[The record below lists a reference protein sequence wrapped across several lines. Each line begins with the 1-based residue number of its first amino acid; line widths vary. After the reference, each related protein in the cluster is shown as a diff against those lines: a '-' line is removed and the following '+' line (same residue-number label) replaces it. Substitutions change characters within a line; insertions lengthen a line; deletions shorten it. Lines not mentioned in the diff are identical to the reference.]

1 MKVGTF
7 GKQPSER
14 ISNSILYTD
23 ALDEGDEVT
32 TVVSCV
38 VTPSGLTASPV
49 LASGD
54 RVRVW
59 SEGGVNGESYK
70 ITVTVETAGGEI
82 FEDEL
87 TCRVREI

>member
-7 GKQPSER
+7 NKQPGER

-23 ALDEGDEVT
+23 ALDVGDEVS
-32 TVVSCV
+32 TVHSCIAWPEGLRVSPMLV
-38 VTPSGLTASPV
+38 
-49 LASGD
+49 SGD
-54 RVRVW
+54 RVRIW
-59 SEGGVNGESYK
+59 AEGGESGISYK

-87 TCRVREI
+87 TCRVREV

>member
-7 GKQPSER
+7 SKQPGER

-38 VTPSGLTASPV
+38 ATPAGLTASPV

-59 SEGGVNGESYK
+59 SEGGVSGESYK